1 MDKKRTYEPR
11 ARVFKALGHPS
22 RLMIVDALQAGPKNV
37 AELVALVGHEYA
49 TVSRHLAILREAGII
64 AEDRKEGKLV
74 FYRLEITCVTG
85 FFWCVTEVLSQ
96 RRKTFKN
103 G

>member
-1 MDKKRTYEPR
+1 MDKKGTYELR

-22 RLMIVDALQAGPKNV
+22 RLMIVDSLQAGPKHV

-49 TVSRHLAILREAGII
+49 TVSRHLAVLREAGII

-74 FYRLEITCVTG
+74 FYRLEIACVTG
-85 FFWCVTEVLSQ
+85 FFQCVTEVLDK
-96 RRKTFKN
+96 RRQTFKVF
-103 G
+103 